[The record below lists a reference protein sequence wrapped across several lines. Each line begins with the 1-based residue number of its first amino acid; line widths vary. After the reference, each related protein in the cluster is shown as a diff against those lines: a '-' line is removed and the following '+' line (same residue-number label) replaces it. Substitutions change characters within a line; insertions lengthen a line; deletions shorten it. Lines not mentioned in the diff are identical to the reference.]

1 MIVKYDLMECDHV
14 KGVTWNSNIKICKIK
29 LLVFPKILII
39 TSKKNNTKILFSTGF
54 YYERKYI
61 RHYYLHDIS
70 NIVLYL

>member
-39 TSKKNNTKILFSTGF
+39 TSKKNNTKTFSTGF

>member
-39 TSKKNNTKILFSTGF
+39 TSKKK
-54 YYERKYI
+54 
-61 RHYYLHDIS
+61 
-70 NIVLYL
+70 